1 MPFSIY
7 NTHITHSQIHIF
19 ILNIKIM
26 ITLSF
31 LFREGEG
38 TRVLGHVGQFGN
50 VGSGHAIHFGT

>member
-1 MPFSIY
+1 
-7 NTHITHSQIHIF
+7 
-19 ILNIKIM
+19 M

-50 VGSGHAIHFGT
+50 VGTLPPILKVETNIG